1 MDKQLIFDMI
11 GYTGS
16 FLVVISMLMTSVV
29 KLRVIN
35 TIGAVIFLC
44 YAICIR
50 SIPTAVMQLSLIII
64 NVINLYKL
72 IKNNKQSEK
81 QEVISNE

>member
-1 MDKQLIFDMI
+1 MDKQFLFDMI

-44 YAICIR
+44 YAICIH

-72 IKNNKQSEK
+72 IKKNKQTSEPAGDP
-81 QEVISNE
+81 NE

>member
-72 IKNNKQSEK
+72 IKKNKQPTT
-81 QEVISNE
+81 QEENSNE

>member
-1 MDKQLIFDMI
+1 MDKQFIFDMI

-72 IKNNKQSEK
+72 IKKNKQTTSATGD
-81 QEVISNE
+81 SNE

>member
-72 IKNNKQSEK
+72 IKKNKQS
-81 QEVISNE
+81 SNPTGDSDE

>member
-16 FLVVISMLMTSVV
+16 FLVVISMLMTSVI

-44 YAICIR
+44 YAICTR

-72 IKNNKQSEK
+72 IKKNKQTTSATGD
-81 QEVISNE
+81 SNE